1 MNVDIS
7 GSYFLDSTFS
17 KVEDKA
23 GTGMKNWQ
31 NQNTIDFTGAGAEG
45 SGLVENEKKAELR
58 ARAGVSSDPVEER
71 RRGLPCNPVAE
82 LRARAWDKSRG
93 WQQSSFEINS
103 NSKLLLIWRLRLA
116 GVARLNLGLGLE
128 LVAELRA
135 SAGAESWEK
144 KIRGEEGVG
153 LPSNL
158 LSFCSNCEID
168 SKFQLLLGSISSQ
181 MKVRIKLFSQGLE
194 IRKSRTVE
202 FYWSDLRYEYESN
215 LARGSIVKR
224 CLVVVDVGDQR
235 VVQGKWW
242 INNVL
247 LKNAKTTE
255 ERQRIFN
262 LLIGKVKTPI
272 NTKLVTEGSSSLG
285 APLQSTILVHLYLA

>member
-23 GTGMKNWQ
+23 GTGMKNWAKAMEQ
-31 NQNTIDFTGAGAEG
+31 DC
-45 SGLVENEKKAELR
+45 GLMVGWAELR

-135 SAGAESWEK
+135 SAGAESW
-144 KIRGEEGVG
+144 GEEGVG

-224 CLVVVDVGDQR
+224 

>member
-45 SGLVENEKKAELR
+45 RAKGKLVGNSGLVENEKKAELR

-128 LVAELRA
+128 LVV
-135 SAGAESWEK
+135 
-144 KIRGEEGVG
+144 I
-153 LPSNL
+153 L
-158 LSFCSNCEID
+158 L
-168 SKFQLLLGSISSQ
+168 
-181 MKVRIKLFSQGLE
+181 
-194 IRKSRTVE
+194 KSRTVE

-285 APLQSTILVHLYLA
+285 APLQSTIL